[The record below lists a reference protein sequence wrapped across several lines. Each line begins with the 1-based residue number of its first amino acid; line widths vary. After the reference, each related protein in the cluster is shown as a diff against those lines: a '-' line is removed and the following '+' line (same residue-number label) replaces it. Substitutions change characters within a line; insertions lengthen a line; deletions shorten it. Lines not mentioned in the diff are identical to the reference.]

1 MASHFQWYPSSEEV
15 VVPFNARYTF
25 PSQANK
31 AVKVTPRI
39 PPVSGTTFTPGG
51 GPIKITLPAQG
62 YLNTRNTVLTFDVTL
77 TSSGNAEY
85 ELLRFQNNIQSIFQ
99 RARLLYGS
107 TPLEDIVNYNVLVR
121 QLTEWTSTNQVGTMD
136 QTSIN
141 EGIGGVTFGTLANGA
156 KTPGTMGSVYYPL
169 YTTGNAA
176 NAQGFA
182 PAASNNLQQ
191 TLAPGTYP
199 IPTEYGAAY
208 NDDTRDSLTGDIN
221 YALAGSQLVNTRQ
234 KYIQG
239 IDFSAGTA
247 NLADR
252 HAAIQQMGVPNT
264 AQVLANNTFS
274 CTRRYTVQLALGVFQ
289 QDKLIPLKW
298 MASQL
303 SIELTLAQTNS
314 CLFARKRGSGA
325 LPTYSLSNVNL
336 IPEILEF
343 DASYDAMF
351 LKGLREGG
359 VPIKF
364 STWHTYVYNVGGQN
378 SVNFIIPE
386 KSRSVKSVF
395 TIQRRGQDILTADAG
410 AAFFSSGT
418 SMTVPALSSLQ
429 SFQYRIGG
437 RYFPAAPVQTS
448 LTPSSSHSNGGSEAL
463 IQLQKALNNLG
474 DYRLSTSLNTNRWA
488 LPNILCFHPSISGV
502 PAWEPTNPMTGGGTI
517 QRRIWT
523 NAAPAGTTY
532 PVEPI
537 ILNEA
542 DFSGGELVRHDMIN
556 LTATGN
562 TGIPW
567 ANGVETYPIA
577 MAIVPPGASSIGSTH
592 FCAAVDLETSSG
604 LEISGLNAEEQSDIS
619 FIAQYSANQA
629 TDNVLEAYVYFDA
642 MLVLREN
649 NVLELIQ

>member
-1 MASHFQWYPSSEEV
+1 MYALHFMASHFQWYPSSEEV
-15 VVPFNARYTF
+15 VVPFNARYSF

-39 PPVSGTTFTPGG
+39 PPVSGTTFNPGG

-62 YLNTRNTVLTFDVTL
+62 YLNPRNTTLTFDVTMY
-77 TSSGNAEY
+77 SSGTADY

-121 QLTEWTSTNQVGTMD
+121 QLTEWTSTNQVGTLD

-141 EGIGGVTFGTLANGA
+141 EGIGGISFGTQANGA
-156 KTPGTMGSVYYPL
+156 KLPGAMSDVVLPA
-169 YTTGNAA
+169 YTAGNAN
-176 NAQGFA
+176 NAQSFV
-182 PAASNNLQQ
+182 PAASGQISGG
-191 TLAPGTYP
+191 AEGEYP
-199 IPTEYGAAY
+199 YPVAYGNVYGAAVAEAI
-208 NDDTRDSLTGDIN
+208 SGDVN
-221 YALAGSQLVNTRQ
+221 YALSSSCLVNTRQ

-239 IDFSAGTA
+239 IDFSNGVANTTDNGTA
-247 NLADR
+247 L
-252 HAAIQQMGVPNT
+252 QQMGVPNT
-264 AQVLANNTFS
+264 TQVSANNKFS
-274 CTRRYTVQLALGVFQ
+274 CTRRYTVQLALGVLQ

-303 SIELTLAQTNS
+303 SIELTLASANS
-314 CLFARKRGSGA
+314 CMFARNKGTGD
-325 LPTYSLSNVNL
+325 LPTYTVSNVNL

-378 SVNFIIPE
+378 NVNFIIPE

-395 TIQRRGQDILTADAG
+395 TIQRRGEDILAADSG
-410 AAFFSSGT
+410 AAFFASGAT
-418 SMTVPALSSLQ
+418 AGAAAQCTLQ
-429 SFQYRIGG
+429 NFQYRIGG

-463 IQLQKALNNLG
+463 VSLQKALNNLG
-474 DYRLSTSLNTNRWA
+474 DYRLSCSLNTNRWA
-488 LPNILCFHPSISGV
+488 LPNILCFSPQSAAT
-502 PAWEPTNPMTGGGTI
+502 PANPMTGGGTI
-517 QRRIWT
+517 NKRIW
-523 NAAPAGTTY
+523 NAAGTGTSY
-532 PVEPI
+532 PVSAI

-542 DFSGGELVRHDMIN
+542 DFSGGELVRHD
-556 LTATGN
+556 LLSVTTGATSGLN
-562 TGIPW
+562 W
-567 ANGVETYPIA
+567 ANNIETYPIA
-577 MAIVPPGASSIGSTH
+577 MAVVPPGVSSIGSTH
-592 FCAAVDLETSSG
+592 FCAAIDLETSSG
-604 LEISGLNAEEQSDIS
+604 LEISGLNAEEQSDIA
-619 FIAQYSANQA
+619 FLAQYSANQA
-629 TDNVLEAYVYFDA
+629 TNNVLEAYVYYDA
-642 MLVLREN
+642 MIVLREN